1 LPKGKKRDTEITL
14 GVGTKGAVV
23 VAVAAAGEEDG
34 KRVAL
39 VEEIEDGE
47 EEEEGIGEKSYAA
60 KI

>member
-1 LPKGKKRDTEITL
+1 M
-14 GVGTKGAVV
+14 